1 MGAIRRRAALYKRR
15 RVRYT
20 GDAKIVSLKEKNM
33 AHKKRERHKEL
44 QRKRNRR
51 EQRLKQRIREAKAAK
66 A

>member
-1 MGAIRRRAALYKRR
+1 MGGIRRRTALYKCR

-44 QRKRNRR
+44 QRKRHRR